1 MSQRVSLQRLIT
13 LSVLSV
19 GILSGTVGLA
29 YAYWHAKQSL
39 QTTVGITFQEIAHQ
53 SADKAALLLAKE
65 IEWMQRLSAFP
76 DIRASVEGT
85 AQAGQAALQFERW
98 REEQHRYFHSL
109 VIVRADGQ
117 LVGGRLSDSARAFYA
132 RQPWWPTI
140 FRDGRPW
147 AGPFTVDEDGRGYWE
162 VAVPVGGQGEPV
174 RGALKAVIGTDR
186 ILSSIVGNRIGRT
199 GHMMVL
205 ADDGS
210 VLACSLLAP
219 NFHAPLPS
227 ILAQWGKDAAA
238 ARWFQIE
245 RDTHGGNGGIIG
257 VARVV
262 LPAPIVQAREWYVL
276 MQQDPAETFE
286 PLLALVGKLAAF
298 WIGAIGFIAWLRWR
312 LARRIVRPIATLIQ
326 RVNLLGAARPSAPL
340 PTHAPSP
347 PCGIVEI
354 DVLAASFDELSQRLE
369 QASRAKAQYVC
380 RLEQANLDL
389 ATSEEHY
396 RLLWNHSVDTKILV
410 DPTGAIQDINRR
422 GEVTLGR
429 PASTILNHPI
439 SDLVAESERPRLLK
453 QLKLVLQSGADVPAG
468 TMRVPT
474 PVGELTMDID
484 FVPVMKLGRIESIMM
499 QLSDLTEQKEL
510 ERQLLRSERL
520 ASLSQFASMFAHDI
534 RNPLAGIKKTL
545 EWLGRCPEM
554 EQDRPRRCLEDLRF
568 TTDLLLG
575 MINDMLDV
583 YQENYSGL
591 PLSTSPVSPGMLL
604 KEVLQL
610 FRSEAEAQQVRF
622 RVQVP
627 SGDVWIMGDGRRLQ
641 RVLINL
647 VHNALKYS
655 PPQGT
660 IMITVQ
666 VEEARASGGDDVEPY
681 DGPTV
686 TIHIEDEG
694 PGIAPEDLPHLFEM
708 FFRKKD
714 GQDYR
719 IGRGLGL
726 HFCQLVVDAHG
737 GQIRAKIARRAAR
750 CLRLRCRLGRS
761 SYAHHHLDRRRST
774 VVARQSLRMLLEHE
788 RDLVVVGE
796 AMDGRQAFDLAEEQ
810 KPSIVLMDVDMPR
823 LDGITATRLIRSC
836 VPDSKVLML
845 SVHDDDARI
854 VAAVQAGACGY
865 ILKDADHQDS
875 SGSFAPPSRVSRCG
889 PAFMPDGFAKK
900 AVALVNKQDEV
911 GVRGFAHVD
920 RFL

>member
-1 MSQRVSLQRLIT
+1 MSQRVSLQSLIT

-39 QTTVGITFQEIAHQ
+39 QTTVGVTFQEIAHQ

-65 IEWMQRLSAFP
+65 IEWMQRLSALP

-85 AQAGQAALQFERW
+85 AQVGQAALQFERW

-109 VIVRADGQ
+109 AIVRADGQ

-132 RQPWWPTI
+132 QQPWWPTI

-147 AGPFTVDEDGRGYWE
+147 AGPFTVDEDGRGSWE
-162 VAVPVGGQGEPV
+162 VAVPIGGQGQPV
-174 RGALKAVIGTDR
+174 RGALKVVIGTDR
-186 ILSSIVGNRIGRT
+186 ILSSILESRIGRT
-199 GHMMVL
+199 GHMML
-205 ADDGS
+205 LSDDGS
-210 VLACSLLAP
+210 VLACSLLP
-219 NFHAPLPS
+219 PSLHAPLPA
-227 ILAQWGKDAAA
+227 ILAQWGKDAPA
-238 ARWFQIE
+238 ARGFQIE
-245 RDTHGGNGGIIG
+245 SDTHGGNGGIIG

-262 LPAPIVQAREWYVL
+262 LPTQVAQAHAWYVL
-276 MQQDPAETFE
+276 MQQDPSETFE

-298 WIGAIGFIAWLRWR
+298 WVGAIGFIVWLRWR
-312 LARRIVRPIATLIQ
+312 LGQRIVRPLGALIQ
-326 RVNLLGAARPSAPL
+326 RVNLLGDARTSEPL
-340 PTHAPSP
+340 PTQAPGL

-354 DVLAASFDELSQRLE
+354 DALAASFDDLSQRLE
-369 QASRAKAQYVC
+369 QASRAKAQYVR

-389 ATSEEHY
+389 ATSKEHY
-396 RLLWNHSVDTKILV
+396 RLLWNHAVDTKILI

-429 PASTILNHPI
+429 PAATIVNHPV
-439 SDLVAESERPRLLK
+439 SDLVAESERPRLLE

-468 TMRVPT
+468 TMQVPT
-474 PVGELTMDID
+474 PAGELTMDID
-484 FVPVMKLGRIESIMM
+484 FVPVKKSGRIESIMM

-545 EWLGRCPEM
+545 EWLGRCSEM
-554 EQDRPRRCLEDLRF
+554 EQGQPRRCLEDLRF

-591 PLSTSPVSPGMLL
+591 PLSTSPVSPGLL
-604 KEVLQL
+604 LREVMQL
-610 FRSEAEAQQVRF
+610 FRSEAEAQEVRF
-622 RVQVP
+622 RVQIP
-627 SGDVWIMGDGRRLQ
+627 DDEVWIMGDGRRLH

-647 VHNALKYS
+647 IHNALKYS

-666 VEEARASGGDDVEPY
+666 VEEGQALQGGDDVEPY

-694 PGIAPEDLPHLFEM
+694 PGIAPDDLPHLFEM

-726 HFCQLVVDAHG
+726 HFCQLVVEAHG
-737 GQIRAKIARRAAR
+737 GQIRAGNRP
-750 CLRLRCRLGRS
+750 
-761 SYAHHHLDRRRST
+761 
-774 VVARQSLRMLLEHE
+774 E
-788 RDLVVVGE
+788 RG
-796 AMDGRQAFDLAEEQ
+796 AMF
-810 KPSIVLMDVDMPR
+810 
-823 LDGITATRLIRSC
+823 T
-836 VPDSKVLML
+836 
-845 SVHDDDARI
+845 
-854 VAAVQAGACGY
+854 
-865 ILKDADHQDS
+865 
-875 SGSFAPPSRVSRCG
+875 
-889 PAFMPDGFAKK
+889 
-900 AVALVNKQDEV
+900 VALP
-911 GVRGFAHVD
+911 VRQEQ
-920 RFL
+920 LCPSPS